1 MYLSDDEPICNDS
14 NHTSL
19 PYLLEDAQMNFYDGI
34 YDFIDI
40 IIKSDMWDSVYMYM
54 VYGAIL
60 SGVGSIVSLLLRR
73 KRRDV

>member
-1 MYLSDDEPICNDS
+1 
-14 NHTSL
+14 
-19 PYLLEDAQMNFYDGI
+19 MNFYDGI

-60 SGVGSIVSLLLRR
+60 AGVGSIVSLLIRR

>member
-1 MYLSDDEPICNDS
+1 MI
-14 NHTSL
+14 
-19 PYLLEDAQMNFYDGI
+19 FYDGI

-60 SGVGSIVSLLLRR
+60 AGVGSIVSLLIRR

>member
-1 MYLSDDEPICNDS
+1 
-14 NHTSL
+14 
-19 PYLLEDAQMNFYDGI
+19 MNFYDGI
-34 YDFIDI
+34 FDFIDI

-60 SGVGSIVSLLLRR
+60 AGVGSVVSLLIRR

>member
-1 MYLSDDEPICNDS
+1 
-14 NHTSL
+14 
-19 PYLLEDAQMNFYDGI
+19 MNFYDGI
-34 YDFIDI
+34 FDFIDI

-60 SGVGSIVSLLLRR
+60 AGVGSIVSLLIRR

>member
-1 MYLSDDEPICNDS
+1 
-14 NHTSL
+14 
-19 PYLLEDAQMNFYDGI
+19 MNFYDGI

-60 SGVGSIVSLLLRR
+60 AGVGSILSLLIRR

>member
-1 MYLSDDEPICNDS
+1 M
-14 NHTSL
+14 T
-19 PYLLEDAQMNFYDGI
+19 FYSGI
-34 YDFIDI
+34 FDFIDI

-60 SGVGSIVSLLLRR
+60 AGVGSIVSLLIRR

>member
-1 MYLSDDEPICNDS
+1 
-14 NHTSL
+14 
-19 PYLLEDAQMNFYDGI
+19 MNFYDGI
-34 YDFIDI
+34 FDFIDI

-60 SGVGSIVSLLLRR
+60 AGVGSIISLLIRR

>member
-1 MYLSDDEPICNDS
+1 
-14 NHTSL
+14 
-19 PYLLEDAQMNFYDGI
+19 MNFYDGI

-40 IIKSDMWDSVYMYM
+40 IIKSDMWVSVYMYM

-60 SGVGSIVSLLLRR
+60 AGVGSIVSLLIRR

>member
-1 MYLSDDEPICNDS
+1 
-14 NHTSL
+14 
-19 PYLLEDAQMNFYDGI
+19 MNFYDGI

-40 IIKSDMWDSVYMYM
+40 IIKSDMWDNVYMYM

-60 SGVGSIVSLLLRR
+60 AGVGSIVSLLIRR

>member
-1 MYLSDDEPICNDS
+1 
-14 NHTSL
+14 
-19 PYLLEDAQMNFYDGI
+19 MNFYDGI
-34 YDFIDI
+34 YDYIDI

-60 SGVGSIVSLLLRR
+60 AGVGSIVSLLIRR